1 MAAEKPHLQES
12 EDYAESRFRL
22 KTIGMAAPPE
32 MEDLRIDIGWPGLY
46 LRSMERRLDIEGF
59 RLGGKSEG
67 VEDLWDWWQANNLDE
82 ESTLGHMDA
91 LTYGR
96 AYITVSA
103 PLDDDE
109 DQDVPVIRLESP
121 KSMYAEIDPRT
132 RKVTRAIRFYQA
144 RMLRAEP
151 ERCTLMLPDET
162 IFLVRSQGAA
172 SAWRVEDKVRH
183 KLGVVPVV
191 PLTFGAKLSNRYGS
205 SLLTPEIRTVTDAAA
220 RLMMNLQ
227 AAAELLAVPLRVI
240 FGAERDEIAPNG
252 TEAELKDAYYGRL
265 LAFGNEMGKAFSF
278 PAAELRNFTEA
289 FESLARQFASYTG
302 LPPQYLMFSS
312 DNPASAEAILA
323 ANERMVREA
332 ERIGRQFGGAWEDA
346 MRLALK
352 IMDKPVPKEFRRLE
366 VIWRDPSTPTFA
378 AAADGWTKLATAKT
392 ADGRPIVPVEMARIK
407 LGFTDEERTQME
419 DWDKDSTSSQL
430 AKLLAAPA
438 FPGADPANPEAK
450 PAPGQPGK
458 PVVKTSAKPAPAKA
472 APK

>member
-1 MAAEKPHLQES
+1 MAAQETDLAEA

-22 KTIGMAAPPE
+22 KALGLATPPE
-32 MEDLRIDIGWPGLY
+32 MEDLRVDIGWPGLY
-46 LRSMERRLDIEGF
+46 LRAMERRLDIEGF
-59 RLGGKSEG
+59 RLAGKSEG

-103 PLDDDE
+103 PLPDDE
-109 DQDVPVIRLESP
+109 DKDTPVIRLESP
-121 KSMYAEIDPRT
+121 RSMFAELDPRT
-132 RKVTRAIRFYQA
+132 RKVRRAIRFYKA
-144 RMLRAEP
+144 RALHNEP
-151 ERCTLMLPDET
+151 ERATLMLPNET
-162 IFLVRSQGAA
+162 VLLVRSQGAA
-172 SAWRVEDKVRH
+172 SAWSVEGRVNH
-183 KLGVVPVV
+183 NLGVVPVV
-191 PLTFGAKLSNRYGS
+191 PLTHGAKLGNRYGS
-205 SLLTPEIRTVTDAAA
+205 SLLTPEVRTVTDAAA
-220 RLMMNLQ
+220 RLMMDLQ

-240 FGAERDEIAPNG
+240 FGAEREEIAPNG
-252 TEAELKDAYYGRL
+252 TKAELEDAYYGRL

-332 ERIGRQFGGAWEDA
+332 ERISRQFGGAWEDA

-352 IMDKPVPKEFRRLE
+352 VMKKPVPKEFRRLE
-366 VIWRDPSTPTFA
+366 VVWRDPATPTFA

-419 DWDKDSTSSQL
+419 EWDEKSSSSQL
-430 AKLLAAPA
+430 AKLLAAPTI
-438 FPGADPANPEAK
+438 PGQDPADPNAK
-450 PAPGQPGK
+450 PVP
-458 PVVKTSAKPAPAKA
+458 AKPQSAAKA
-472 APK
+472 PPPKVAPK